1 MTARLVVD
9 CSLVIA
15 WLLGEPSARAAEKIL
30 SGQGN
35 AELLAP
41 AIWPFEVANALLVSE
56 RRGRIG
62 DDDAALAA
70 ERVPGLCVRVNG
82 STDDTSIRELVWTRR
97 LHALTANDAAY
108 LDLAFRS
115 QCPLSTFDD
124 QLAAA
129 ARQAG
134 VAIIDS

>member
-1 MTARLVVD
+1 MTAQLVAD
-9 CSLVIA
+9 CSLIIA
-15 WLLGEPSARAAEKIL
+15 WLLGEPSAQAAERIL

-35 AELLAP
+35 AALLAP
-41 AIWPFEVANALLVSE
+41 AIWPFEVANALLVIE
-56 RRGRIG
+56 RRGRITG
-62 DDDAALAA
+62 DDATLAA
-70 ERVPGLCVRVNG
+70 ERVRELCVRVNG
-82 STDDTSIRELVWTRR
+82 STDDTSIRELVWTGR
-97 LHALTANDAAY
+97 LRALTVNDAAY

-134 VAIIDS
+134 VAVIDS